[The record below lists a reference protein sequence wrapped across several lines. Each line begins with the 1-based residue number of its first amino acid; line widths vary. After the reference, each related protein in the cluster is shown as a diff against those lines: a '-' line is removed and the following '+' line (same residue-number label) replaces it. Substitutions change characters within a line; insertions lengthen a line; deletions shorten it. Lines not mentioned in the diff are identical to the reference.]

1 MEDAR
6 SSPILLFLTAQAM
19 KSWVRTGNKAKMKEH
34 VFRIREVELCRHQ
47 VSPVFGYH
55 QPLQLRHSVSS
66 GKSEGGEGGRG
77 RGRGDRDERKR
88 AQ

>member
-1 MEDAR
+1 
-6 SSPILLFLTAQAM
+6 
-19 KSWVRTGNKAKMKEH
+19 MKEY

-66 GKSEGGEGGRG
+66 GKSEGGEGEVIGMKGRG
-77 RGRGDRDERKR
+77 HNERAGKVAKKGREMKGQEEHL
-88 AQ
+88 AHSCPPL